1 MQQLH
6 GLSLGQKH
14 VVILEIQ
21 RFLIRKALSFRNPD
35 GTRMENHGV
44 LLIDGKPVFYLGT
57 KVGIQYLRVFDK
69 CLNGIPTAP
78 AALFLQHIRQIKVV
92 HGNHR
97 LYPVLSARLNHLVI
111 KGNAYLVHRP
121 CAFRQYPGPCHGKT
135 VCLKPH
141 LPHKRN
147 VLLPAVVVVAGHSK
161 IRCARGMFTHIND
174 GW

>member
-21 RFLIRKALSFRNPD
+21 CFLIRKALSFRNPD

-69 CLNGIPTAP
+69 YPDCSSRPFPP
-78 AALFLQHIRQIKVV
+78 A
-92 HGNHR
+92 
-97 LYPVLSARLNHLVI
+97 
-111 KGNAYLVHRP
+111 
-121 CAFRQYPGPCHGKT
+121 
-135 VCLKPH
+135 
-141 LPHKRN
+141 HK
-147 VLLPAVVVVAGHSK
+147 ADQSG
-161 IRCARGMFTHIND
+161 T
-174 GW
+174 W